1 VQRKLGSED
10 LGEPLVNIKRE
21 VDDENLDIDNG
32 IGRMSTSMAL
42 GIKTMTN
49 NTIGNNADGL
59 DCVVCGDRAT
69 GKKRNNNK
77 NCLIKNVFVQENIME
92 LYHAMD
98 VKDFFDEV
106 FERIQFMN
114 VDIRI
119 IVQSIKINV
128 INVDIVDGS
137 MF

>member
-1 VQRKLGSED
+1 
-10 LGEPLVNIKRE
+10 
-21 VDDENLDIDNG
+21 
-32 IGRMSTSMAL
+32 
-42 GIKTMTN
+42 
-49 NTIGNNADGL
+49 
-59 DCVVCGDRAT
+59 
-69 GKKRNNNK
+69 
-77 NCLIKNVFVQENIME
+77 ME

-119 IVQSIKINV
+119 IVRLIKTNV

-137 MF
+137 MFFNKSNSL